1 MKGKKNHELQEE
13 KSEFR
18 DAEFYLFCT
27 SMGGVTRKRERE
39 RERERISGARED
51 KVSNCSPNFLLPGFC
66 CVTKIYWLTKKLF
79 ILIKCAA

>member
-1 MKGKKNHELQEE
+1 VKGKKNHQLQEE

-27 SMGGVTRKRERE
+27 SMGGVTRE

-51 KVSNCSPNFLLPGFC
+51 KVS
-66 CVTKIYWLTKKLF
+66 
-79 ILIKCAA
+79 KCIQIFY

>member
-1 MKGKKNHELQEE
+1 MKGKKNHQLQEE

-18 DAEFYLFCT
+18 DAGFYLFST
-27 SMGGVTRKRERE
+27 SMGEVTRE

-51 KVSNCSPNFLLPGFC
+51 KVSKCSTIFLLAGFC

-79 ILIKCAA
+79 VLIKCAA